1 MPHFIYDFI
10 HLPLLLF
17 QSSNFQSIMN
27 RFFYALIALGLVS
40 TLSYCTGKNTENA
53 AKADAQT
60 TTAEDPAKR
69 GEYLVGICGCNDC
82 HTPKIMTAQGP
93 APDTKRLLSGY
104 PSEETLPEVTDKKMI
119 APGQW
124 ALFNGSLT
132 AAVGPWGTTFAAN
145 ITPDDTGI
153 GTWTYEQFEKVM
165 REGKSKGMDGTRPI
179 LPPMPWVNYINMT
192 DADMRAIFAYLKSI
206 PAVKNAVPNPIPPA
220 AG

>member
-1 MPHFIYDFI
+1 
-10 HLPLLLF
+10 
-17 QSSNFQSIMN
+17 MN

-40 TLSYCTGKNTENA
+40 ALTFCTGKNAEEST
-53 AKADAQT
+53 KSTTQT
-60 TTAEDPAKR
+60 SAEDPVKR

-82 HTPKIMTAQGP
+82 HTPKTMTAQGP
-93 APDTKRLLSGY
+93 VPDAKRLLSGH
-104 PSEETLPEVTDKKMI
+104 PSEEALPAVTDKKMI

-165 REGKSKGMDGTRPI
+165 REGKSKGLDGTRPI
-179 LPPMPWVNYINMT
+179 LPPMPWVNYINMADT
-192 DADMRAIFAYLKSI
+192 DMRAIFAYLKSI

>member
-1 MPHFIYDFI
+1 V
-10 HLPLLLF
+10 
-17 QSSNFQSIMN
+17 N

-40 TLSYCTGKNTENA
+40 VLSFCTGKNAEES
-53 AKADAQT
+53 AKTAPQT
-60 TTAEDPAKR
+60 TTEDPVKR

-132 AAVGPWGTTFAAN
+132 AAVGPWGTTFSAN
-145 ITPDDTGI
+145 ITPDETGI

-165 REGKSKGMDGTRPI
+165 REGKSKGLEGTRPI
-179 LPPMPWVNYINMT
+179 LPPMPWVNYINMA